1 VSTTAQKTAASP
13 RKLVQERA
21 RHAALWRLGYAEAKP
36 PLRLVC
42 KVFGVSAPT
51 VIKAVRQ
58 LKNGNGHAPASPSIN
73 DVVRW
78 PTIDDL
84 VRWWAAASDTDR
96 AAFVRAI
103 GVGSAWRA
111 IESNL
116 G

>member
-1 VSTTAQKTAASP
+1 M
-13 RKLVQERA
+13 
-21 RHAALWRLGYAEAKP
+21 WRLGYAEAKP

-58 LKNGNGHAPASPSIN
+58 LKNGNGHAPAPLTV
-73 DVVRW
+73 DAVC
-78 PTIDDL
+78 
-84 VRWWAAASDTDR
+84 RWWLAASDSDR
-96 AAFVRAI
+96 AALVKAV